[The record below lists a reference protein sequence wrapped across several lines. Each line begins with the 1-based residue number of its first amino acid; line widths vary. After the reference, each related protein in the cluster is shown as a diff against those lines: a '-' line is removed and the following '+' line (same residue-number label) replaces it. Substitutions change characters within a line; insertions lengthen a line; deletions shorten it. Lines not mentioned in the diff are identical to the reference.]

1 MCIFV
6 TQSRRFNRLKED
18 QLSAVSQQIQV
29 IQAAIKEHTP
39 SVTLLGKVIDVNF
52 NAGVCIEKDTTR

>member
-6 TQSRRFNRLKED
+6 SHSRRFNRLKED

>member
-1 MCIFV
+1 M
-6 TQSRRFNRLKED
+6 
-18 QLSAVSQQIQV
+18 QV

-52 NAGVCIEKDTTR
+52 NAGGCRGGGYSVHADTVL